1 MRAEERRVEEPR
13 KRKLGL
19 LSLHNAKRKTP
30 ETGISGV
37 ITYPTV

>member
-1 MRAEERRVEEPR
+1 MRAEERRAEPR

-30 ETGISGV
+30 ETEKSGDN
-37 ITYPTV
+37 PTV